1 VPNPTSGLE
10 TVGIVHP
17 ASPMPWVQLV
27 GCLPGVVGTRQICQ
41 NTVRDEVPLTVAK
54 NCTVPF
60 RLTVAVDPAPA
71 AAEVTVIPTG
81 VEFPPQPATQAASSA
96 VAPNLHN
103 LILIPPNLLT
113 AINPPLSLR
122 ERSCNF
128 DTVRT
133 VAIRKSVRP

>member
-1 VPNPTSGLE
+1 
-10 TVGIVHP
+10 
-17 ASPMPWVQLV
+17 
-27 GCLPGVVGTRQICQ
+27 
-41 NTVRDEVPLTVAK
+41 
-54 NCTVPF
+54 
-60 RLTVAVDPAPA
+60 VAVDPAPA